1 MHLLHMHT
9 NARSM
14 DGREMPLMTIIRET
28 LKYMSQKALLR
39 LKE

>member
-1 MHLLHMHT
+1 
-9 NARSM
+9 M